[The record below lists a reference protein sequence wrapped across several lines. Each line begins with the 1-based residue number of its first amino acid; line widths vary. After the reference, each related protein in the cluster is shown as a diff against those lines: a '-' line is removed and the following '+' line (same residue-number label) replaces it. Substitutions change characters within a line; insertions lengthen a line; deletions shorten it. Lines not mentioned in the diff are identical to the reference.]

1 MAPWRNSWNSWKSLH
16 QQAGR
21 GWNWWCQQDGRGWD
35 SWRELQ
41 QQQQPPP
48 PPPPP
53 PYQPLKDDDFSRSDS
68 RTVIKRRPAWRQLK
82 LRSRPSGLKLR
93 SPSGRAPAWRESR
106 KTKRAGQSEGAAS
119 AAKPR
124 TSTGS
129 IRLASLS
136 GSTGSS
142 ISGCSLSPPPFVPE
156 PMERPRCQ
164 CMCDCPHRPG
174 RGGRRMCRSC
184 GHLVGPGCCWCGDDV
199 GLCHICNAGNPQE
212 MARLCEP
219 EDDSESERPP
229 PAAANRLRGG
239 NSSTLECSE

>member
-1 MAPWRNSWNSWKSLH
+1 MLWS
-16 QQAGR
+16 
-21 GWNWWCQQDGRGWD
+21 
-35 SWRELQ
+35 
-41 QQQQPPP
+41 PPP
-48 PPPPP
+48 FVTTRATRVRPPAPPPTER
-53 PYQPLKDDDFSRSDS
+53 LSRDRVWALIRNAAGYRSSSSDS
-68 RTVIKRRPAWRQLK
+68 
-82 LRSRPSGLKLR
+82 SG
-93 SPSGRAPAWRESR
+93 SSS
-106 KTKRAGQSEGAAS
+106 S
-119 AAKPR
+119 
-124 TSTGS
+124 
-129 IRLASLS
+129 S

-239 NSSTLECSE
+239 NSSECSE